1 MATTVSSGR
10 APAGNKREVLERIPF
25 ITGAPSELRRAF
37 REAATVVHLQPG
49 DYFLREGDSCAH
61 FAIVVSGKLR
71 VFKLSESGHE
81 ITLYHVGPGEACP
94 LNVSCIL
101 SDRPVPAMA
110 RVEEAVEAVIVPSAT
125 FRGWIAEHEALRT
138 FVFQMFSTRLT
149 EVMSLVEEVAFRRMD
164 QRLARKLA
172 DLLAEDGASRGSV
185 GITHADIAADLG
197 TAREVVSRLLKEFER
212 LGAISLSRGK
222 ILLRD
227 AALLDDLAEG
237 AGKEDPT
244 ARRATGGE

>member
-1 MATTVSSGR
+1 MANTIATGR
-10 APAGNKREVLERIPF
+10 APAGNKREILSKIPF
-25 ITGAPSELRRAF
+25 FTEAPPELKKALT
-37 REAATVVHLQPG
+37 EAASIVHLEEG
-49 DYFLREGDSCAH
+49 EFFLREGDTCAH
-61 FAIVVSGKLR
+61 FAIVVSGRMR
-71 VFKLSESGHE
+71 VFKLGESGQE

-101 SDRPVPAMA
+101 SDREVPAMA
-110 RVEEAVEAVIVPSAT
+110 MVEDAVEAVVVPAAT
-125 FRGWIAEHEALRT
+125 FRALIATHEALRKY
-138 FVFQMFSTRLT
+138 VFQMFSNRLT

-172 DLLAEDGASRGSV
+172 DLLADESSHGTIE
-185 GITHADIAADLG
+185 ITHADIAAELG

-227 AALLDDLAEG
+227 G
-237 AGKEDPT
+237 AVLREL
-244 ARRATGGE
+244 ATGAST

>member
-1 MATTVSSGR
+1 MATTVSSAR

-25 ITGAPSELRRAF
+25 FTDAPSELRREF
-37 REAATVVHLQPG
+37 MEAAAVVHLQPG
-49 DYFLREGDSCAH
+49 DHFLREGDSCAH
-61 FAIVVSGKLR
+61 FAIVVSGRMR

-110 RVEEAVEAVIVPSAT
+110 RIEDAVEAVVVPAAT
-125 FRGWIAEHEALRT
+125 FRAWIAEHESLRT
-138 FVFQMFSTRLT
+138 FIFQMFFTRLT
-149 EVMSLVEEVAFRRMD
+149 EVMSLVEEVAFKRMD

-172 DLLAEDGASRGSV
+172 DLLVEDGASRGSV
-185 GITHADIAADLG
+185 EITHADIAADLG

-212 LGAISLSRGK
+212 LGAITLSRGR

-227 AALLDDLAEG
+227 GAMLDGLAAGRVGG
-237 AGKEDPT
+237 AG
-244 ARRATGGE
+244 